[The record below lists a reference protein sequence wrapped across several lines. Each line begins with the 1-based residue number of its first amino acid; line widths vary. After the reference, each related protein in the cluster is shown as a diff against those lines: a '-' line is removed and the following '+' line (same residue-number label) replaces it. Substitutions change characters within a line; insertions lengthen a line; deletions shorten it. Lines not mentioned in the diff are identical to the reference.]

1 MFEIQTPQ
9 SAPRRTSDLLL
20 ARLDEPW
27 SIGRLSQTLGLSTRT
42 LHRVVRREAG
52 VSPMRLLRQAR
63 LAQARSEL
71 SAPRPGTTVTS
82 VALDYGFTHLSRFA
96 QQYARH
102 FGEPPSETLRRAR
115 RRQAAGASGIPQVAR
130 AAA

>member
-1 MFEIQTPQ
+1 MFEIQTPHP
-9 SAPRRTSDLLL
+9 APRRTSDLLL

-52 VSPMRLLRQAR
+52 VSPIRLLRQAR

-71 SAPRPGTTVTS
+71 AAPRPGTTVTT

-102 FGEPPSETLRRAR
+102 FGESPSETLRRAR
-115 RRQAAGASGIPQVAR
+115 RRQAGSAYEALEAAS

>member
-1 MFEIQTPQ
+1 MFEIQTPHP
-9 SAPRRTSDLLL
+9 APRRTSDLLL

-71 SAPRPGTTVTS
+71 AAPRPGTTVTS

-115 RRQAAGASGIPQVAR
+115 RRQAASGGEFLGTAS

>member
-1 MFEIQTPQ
+1 MFEIQTPP
-9 SAPRRTSDLLL
+9 SVSRRTSDLLT

-27 SIGRLSQTLGLSTRT
+27 SIGRLSQTLGFSTRT
-42 LHRVVRREAG
+42 LHRVVRRELG

-63 LAQARSEL
+63 LAQARSML
-71 SAPRPGTTVTS
+71 AAPRPGTTVTS

-115 RRQAAGASGIPQVAR
+115 DRQAAGASGIPGMAT

>member
-9 SAPRRTSDLLL
+9 SASRRTSHLLL

-71 SAPRPGTTVTS
+71 AAPRPGTTVTS

-102 FGEPPSETLRRAR
+102 FGESPSETLRRAR
-115 RRQAAGASGIPQVAR
+115 RRQVACASGMPQTAR

>member
-1 MFEIQTPQ
+1 MFEIQTAQ
-9 SAPRRTSDLLL
+9 SPSRHTSDVLM

-27 SIGRLSQTLGLSTRT
+27 SIGRLSQALGLSART
-42 LHRVVRREAG
+42 LHRVVRRELG

-63 LAQARSEL
+63 LAQARSAL
-71 SAPRPGTTVTS
+71 AAPRPGTTVTT
-82 VALDYGFTHLSRFA
+82 VALDYSFNHLSRFA

-102 FGEPPSETLRRAR
+102 FGESPSETLRRAR
-115 RRQAAGASGIPQVAR
+115 RRQAAGASGITEMAT